1 METKI
6 CCNCK
11 IQKELTEFNKDKYSP
26 DGLRYRCRECTTNE
40 YRKYYNKNRELEIER
55 QVSYQNNNKS
65 SVNKRRNSKHKE
77 KYDTDVLYKL
87 KCNVRNRIKHFL
99 KSRGFK
105 KIKNGTFSI
114 VGCSPQEL
122 KEHLEKQFVEG
133 MCWDNHSLEG
143 WNIDHIIPL
152 SSAKTEED
160 VYKLSHY
167 TNLQPLWA
175 TENFKKS
182 NKII

>member
-11 IQKELTEFNKDKYSP
+11 IEKKLSEFNKDKYSL
-26 DGLRYRCRECTTNE
+26 DGLRYRCRECTGLE
-40 YRKYYNKNRELEIER
+40 YRKYYTTNRETEIKR
-55 QVSYQNNNKS
+55 QVNYQNNNKP
-65 SVNKRRNSKHKE
+65 SVNHKRNIRHKN
-77 KYDTDVLYKL
+77 KYDTDVLYKI

-99 KSRGFK
+99 KSANFD
-105 KIKNGTFSI
+105 KIKNGTFNI

-122 KEHLEKQFVEG
+122 KEHIESQFQEG
-133 MCWDNHSLEG
+133 MNWDNHSLDG

-152 SSAKTEED
+152 SSAKTKED
-160 VYKLSHY
+160 VYKLCHY
-167 TNLQPLWA
+167 TNLQPLWS